1 MNAITTCRIEQDILS
16 MPVTKPYNMLHHGP
30 HNYYV
35 SICQPGTEAKHAAGS
50 EKVVK
55 TIYGKVVEINIG
67 KIFVLSISS
76 SDILP

>member
-1 MNAITTCRIEQDILS
+1 MSAW
-16 MPVTKPYNMLHHGP
+16 HGSKA
-30 HNYYV
+30 Y
-35 SICQPGTEAKHAAGS
+35 AAGS